1 MWLKSFLRRVQGLW
15 LSEKIHKEIGDELQF
30 HIDMRVEENIRRG
43 MSPDEARRDAERSF
57 GNLTQI
63 KERGYDVRGGRWLE
77 TVWQDLRYGVRIL
90 LKNPRFALIA
100 VLLLGLC
107 IGANTAIFSL
117 VDPALIKLLPVKDP
131 EQLVVLNNVDQRGRE
146 GYFFSYPIF
155 EQLRAR
161 TQVFSG
167 VLAAYNGFEEMEM
180 AGAEPG
186 NQTDQA
192 RVHLVSG
199 EYFQV
204 LGVNALIGRSLTTT
218 DDQTL
223 GARPV
228 AVLSYRFWQRR
239 FAGDGSVIG
248 KGITLNRQPFT
259 IIGVM
264 PSGFSGEIVSGP
276 DIWVP
281 LMMRP
286 VFDPSPAGLG
296 NAYIAGLWIIARL
309 RSDVSEEQAQAS
321 LATILGQ
328 IKAEVGHR
336 DPIARGILKIGLS
349 SGRRGF
355 DISRKLSQPLHILTA
370 IGGLALLIA
379 CANIANLLL
388 ERSTARQK
396 EVAVRLALGAGR
408 FRLIRQFLTES
419 ILLAGAGGVLGLL
432 FAWWGNPVPLV
443 MGVDPT
449 TSPIDTTPN
458 ARILGFTIVVS
469 LSTALFF
476 GLAPAFIGTRQD
488 VISGLKATPL
498 PRRRLSLSQV
508 FVVAQVALSLILLT
522 LAGVFVQTLRNL
534 HALDLGFDAERI
546 IQASINPESSGYK
559 PDQLPDLT
567 RRLLERLNSAPGIRS
582 ASMADF
588 GFFVGSRETCCIAV
602 EGHTYGPNEDRQIPT
617 NGVTPGYFQTMGL
630 PLILGREFTAQE
642 AKSLNVAII
651 NETMARS
658 YFGTSNSLGKR
669 FSWGG
674 PPNIEIIGVA
684 KDAIYGRLRDK
695 ARPLIYL
702 PSQSGNVLVARVNG
716 PAAPLLAT
724 IRQEIKAVDKN
735 LKIRHI
741 RTVTQEIYFEN
752 LFTETML
759 AKISSIFALLALLL
773 ACIGL
778 YGVLSYNVARRAHE
792 IGIRMALGAQG
803 RDVIGLVMRE
813 ATRMVSIGMIIG
825 LIASLAVTRMV
836 ANLLYGLAPND
847 PLTIARV
854 ALLLL
859 TVAALAVYLP
869 SRRAAR
875 VDPMVTLRHE

>member
-286 VFDPSPAGLG
+286 VFDRSPAGLG

-355 DISRKLSQPLHILTA
+355 DISRQNSQPLLILMA
-370 IGGLALLIA
+370 VGGLALLIA

-419 ILLAGAGGVLGLL
+419 ILLAGAGAILGLL
-432 FAWWGNPVPLV
+432 FAWWGNPVLLV
-443 MGVDPT
+443 MGLDAT
-449 TSPIDTTPN
+449 TFPIDTTPN

-488 VISGLKATPL
+488 VISALKATPL

-534 HALDLGFDAERI
+534 HALDLGFAAESI

-559 PDQLPDLT
+559 QDQLPDLA
-567 RRLLERLNSAPGIRS
+567 RRLLERLNSVPGVRS
-582 ASMADF
+582 ASMADG
-588 GFFVGSRETCCIAV
+588 GFNGGLGEYCCITV
-602 EGHTYGPNEDRQIPT
+602 EGYTHRPDEDRHIWG
-617 NGVTPGYFQTMGL
+617 NRVTQGYFQTMGQ
-630 PLILGREFTAQE
+630 PLLSGRDFTSQE
-642 AKSLNVAII
+642 SKFPKVAII
-651 NETMARS
+651 NETMARH
-658 YFGTSNSLGKR
+658 YFGTANPLGKR
-669 FSWGG
+669 FGWGDRLDF
-674 PPNIEIIGVA
+674 EIIGVA
-684 KDAIYGRLRDK
+684 RDVVSLPLRNK

-702 PSQSGNVLVARVNG
+702 PSQSGNMLVARVMG
-716 PAAPLLAT
+716 PSAPLLAT

-735 LKIRHI
+735 LKIRWI
-741 RTVTQEIYFEN
+741 RTVTQEIDEG
-752 LFTETML
+752 LFAERML